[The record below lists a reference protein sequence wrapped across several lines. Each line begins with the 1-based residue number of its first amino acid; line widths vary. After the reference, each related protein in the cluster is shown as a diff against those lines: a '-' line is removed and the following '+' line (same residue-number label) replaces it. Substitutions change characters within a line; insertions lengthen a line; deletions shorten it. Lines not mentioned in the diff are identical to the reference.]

1 MTFAEYNTDEN
12 FNKPSNAMELVRLG
26 KSEGKTRDEIANS
39 LSPLWKEDKKG
50 NVKKALDHYFKEE
63 DKTPSFT
70 PKKTEEKPDIKKRDE
85 EFLNKTNVIADTQ
98 QKTELDKLEKEKED
112 SYNKTFDTMKRNGEM
127 FGTIDDKMVSNLPT
141 FMFRRFQN
149 GDFGDPKSTDAKS
162 RLAYFMINGIGTAL
176 QNASASIKGGQM
188 QDSDYET
195 YKKTNLAQGLE
206 NRWNKYKQETQSAI
220 DLVKNRGMTEEE
232 AYDTVRTIS
241 RNQRLQTA
249 FNMMNEKQKVYLM
262 NVTKEIGDQIGS
274 FDNEELINFLTGA
287 AVSGDKLTWQ
297 EAAAIAVA
305 KFGPTAYKELKDGKG
320 RIEGE
325 DKTAGLGGSG
335 NKTKLSDGTVINPGL
350 TMNDAELKQIQDK
363 ANELSQKYF
372 NGEITEEELR
382 NDYGKLEAVMKNHP
396 IKNAKD
402 GGIVSVDN
410 LIKQNN
416 ANKLNDLSMSFE
428 ELNTNAKNMSKSDYE
443 EQYADLKANAL
454 KWGATDKMLK
464 SMEKAKDKVLKS
476 FN

>member
-1 MTFAEYNTDEN
+1 
-12 FNKPSNAMELVRLG
+12 
-26 KSEGKTRDEIANS
+26 
-39 LSPLWKEDKKG
+39 
-50 NVKKALDHYFKEE
+50 
-63 DKTPSFT
+63 
-70 PKKTEEKPDIKKRDE
+70 
-85 EFLNKTNVIADTQ
+85 
-98 QKTELDKLEKEKED
+98 
-112 SYNKTFDTMKRNGEM
+112 
-127 FGTIDDKMVSNLPT
+127 
-141 FMFRRFQN
+141 
-149 GDFGDPKSTDAKS
+149 
-162 RLAYFMINGIGTAL
+162 
-176 QNASASIKGGQM
+176 
-188 QDSDYET
+188 
-195 YKKTNLAQGLE
+195 
-206 NRWNKYKQETQSAI
+206 
-220 DLVKNRGMTEEE
+220 MTEEE

-325 DKTAGLGGSG
+325 DKTAGLGGG

-410 LIKQNN
+410 LIKQNK